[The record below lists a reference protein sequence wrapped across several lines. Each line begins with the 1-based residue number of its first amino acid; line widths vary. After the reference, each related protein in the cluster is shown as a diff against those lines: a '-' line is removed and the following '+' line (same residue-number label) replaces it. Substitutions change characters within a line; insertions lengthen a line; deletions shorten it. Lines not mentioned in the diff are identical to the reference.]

1 MSREMDQ
8 CLKGDP
14 SKLLIR
20 KVRRHLKTY
29 GIIPRGT
36 YATRNHLWRMTWE
49 WAAAVASSY
58 DQFRVLSETQRRRHR
73 WPSPSEIG
81 AQYVAL
87 LLAEMRDNRDLK
99 LPYRAAEQ
107 CPIAARVALAP
118 AYPST
123 DEPKQLLAAEAAP
136 CH

>member
-1 MSREMDQ
+1 MNALDSN
-8 CLKGDP
+8 LPGDP

-49 WAAAVASSY
+49 WAWSVALSY
-58 DQFRVLSETQRRRHR
+58 DQFRLMTEAHRRRHR
-73 WPSPSEIG
+73 WPRASEIG

-99 LPYRAAEQ
+99 LPYRAADH
-107 CPIAARVALAP
+107 CPIATRIALAP
-118 AYPST
+118 MAF
-123 DEPKQLLAAEAAP
+123 DAEPKQLPETATV
-136 CH
+136 